1 MPEVVCEESPLSR
14 PAPRFITFDMYG
26 TLTDFAIGAAAR
38 DVIEDVAPPEKLD
51 AFLHRFGCYQLD
63 EVMGDWRPYD
73 EVVSRAFERA
83 CRSTGVEFRPGD
95 PAEIYAAVPEWG
107 PHPDVPGPLAKL
119 AEHFPLVILSN
130 AADEH
135 AHRNAAKLGA
145 PFHALYT
152 AEMAQAYKPR
162 LRAFEFMYE
171 QLGCLPEE
179 TMHVSS
185 SPRYDLQSA
194 TDLGVRE
201 TVYLNRGTEPSA
213 PFYHAYE
220 VTSLAGVLELVG
232 I

>member
-1 MPEVVCEESPLSR
+1 MSR
-14 PAPRFITFDMYG
+14 SGPRFITFDMYG

-38 DVIEDVAPPEKLD
+38 DVVEDVAPPEKLD

-73 EVVSRAFERA
+73 EVVSRAFARA
-83 CRSTGVEFRPGD
+83 CRSTGIEFRPGD
-95 PAEIYAAVPEWG
+95 PAKIYAAVPEWG

-145 PFHALYT
+145 PFHAVYT

-162 LRAFEFMYE
+162 LRAFEYMYE

-213 PFYHAYE
+213 PFCHAHE
-220 VTSLAGVLELVG
+220 FTSLAGVLGLVG

>member
-1 MPEVVCEESPLSR
+1 MSGPE
-14 PAPRFITFDMYG
+14 PRFITFDMYG

-38 DVIEDVAPPEKLD
+38 EVIEDVAPPEQLD
-51 AFLHRFGCYQLD
+51 AFLHRFACYQLD

-73 EVVSRAFERA
+73 EVVARSFERA

-95 PAEIYAAVPEWG
+95 PAKVFAAIPEWG

-119 AEHFPLVILSN
+119 AEHFPLVIISN
-130 AADEH
+130 AADRH
-135 AHRNAAKLGA
+135 AHRNVAKLGA
-145 PFHALYT
+145 PFHAVCT

-171 QLGCLPEE
+171 QLGCRPED

-194 TDLGVRE
+194 TDLGVRD

-213 PFYHAYE
+213 PFYHAHE
-220 VTSLAGVLELVG
+220 VTSLAGVVEILGL
-232 I
+232 